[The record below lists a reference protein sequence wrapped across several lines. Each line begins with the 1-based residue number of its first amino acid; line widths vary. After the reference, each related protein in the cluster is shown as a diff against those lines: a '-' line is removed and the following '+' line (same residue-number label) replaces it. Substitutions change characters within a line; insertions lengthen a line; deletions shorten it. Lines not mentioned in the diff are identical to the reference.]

1 MKDGM
6 NDLDAV
12 IRSGSRERLPLE
24 AWPLQR

>member
-12 IRSGSRERLPLE
+12 IRRGSQERLPLE
-24 AWPLQR
+24 AGPLQR